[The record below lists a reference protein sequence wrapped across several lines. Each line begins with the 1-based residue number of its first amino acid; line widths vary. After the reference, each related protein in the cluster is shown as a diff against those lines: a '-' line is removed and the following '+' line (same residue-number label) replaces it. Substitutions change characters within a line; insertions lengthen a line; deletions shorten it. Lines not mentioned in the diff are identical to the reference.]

1 MAMMGVHPS
10 FGFRLLCRVN
20 LAREVL
26 CCSLKSHSDGIGCV
40 AGSALAVPIVTGRG
54 ENFGV
59 RVRHGRGRAAAAI
72 KAAFLRGEECPD
84 KDRSLLRR
92 CIGDPGRDEHIYG
105 GYAGTTV
112 VLRVPALP
120 DSCILPVSVSQPA
133 IVEAGLRRRSRGDLS
148 LVQRSGRSTR
158 SRAEVVVADGG
169 FFGTVVRAGS
179 ELRSTARTF
188 GGLVAGRGE
197 AQTGFV

>member
-40 AGSALAVPIVTGRG
+40 AGFALAVPIVTGRS

-120 DSCILPVSVSQPA
+120 DSCILPA
-133 IVEAGLRRRSRGDLS
+133 AGNRGGRPQAKISR
-148 LVQRSGRSTR
+148 
-158 SRAEVVVADGG
+158 
-169 FFGTVVRAGS
+169 
-179 ELRSTARTF
+179 
-188 GGLVAGRGE
+188 
-197 AQTGFV
+197 

>member
-1 MAMMGVHPS
+1 MMGVHPS

-40 AGSALAVPIVTGRG
+40 AGFALAVPIVTGRG

-59 RVRHGRGRAAAAI
+59 RVRHGRGWAAAAI

-92 CIGDPGRDEHIYG
+92 CIGDPGRDERIYG
-105 GYAGTTV
+105 DYAGTTV

-120 DSCILPVSVSQPA
+120 PCRTRAFYRCQC
-133 IVEAGLRRRSRGDLS
+133 RSRQSWRPASGEDLA
-148 LVQRSGRSTR
+148 V
-158 SRAEVVVADGG
+158 
-169 FFGTVVRAGS
+169 
-179 ELRSTARTF
+179 TF
-188 GGLVAGRGE
+188 R
-197 AQTGFV
+197 